1 MSHGRIP
8 DRDACM
14 GTDVMTVVRVREQDI
29 RASQPV
35 GDPSASPAPQK
46 AETAL
51 RVRDLSV
58 VFPSFGRQAHRAL
71 DGLNLEILRGEIVA
85 LVGELGSG
93 KTSLARAIMG
103 MVPPPGIVERG
114 EVVFDGQNMT
124 KLPDRELRSIRG
136 RQISMMVPNPRSELN
151 PLQTVGRQIAAVAQE
166 HLRLTKREAAAKA
179 LQMLRAVRIPDEER
193 RFKAYPHELSGGMA
207 QRVII
212 AIALICSPKF
222 IISDDATS
230 GLDVTVQAQVLELM
244 KVLVRDQGASMLF
257 ITRDIGITA
266 HFCNRIA
273 MMFAGEIVE
282 LADVGLFFQRPAHP
296 YSVMLLAAFSHNP
309 ALRARWTK
317 DTAGRAASAVA
328 ETGCRFRYRCVRAR
342 QRCAAERPELRELKS
357 GHAVRCH
364 FPVVETPA

>member
-1 MSHGRIP
+1 MSPRRIP
-8 DRDACM
+8 DHDARM
-14 GTDVMTVVRVREQDI
+14 GTDVMTVVRVQEREI
-29 RASQPV
+29 RGSRPV
-35 GDPSASPAPQK
+35 DDPSASPAPRDS
-46 AETAL
+46 ETAL
-51 RVRDLSV
+51 SVRDLSV
-58 VFPSFGRQAHRAL
+58 VFPSFGRQAHLAL
-71 DGLNLEILRGEIVA
+71 DGVDLDILRGEIVG
-85 LVGELGSG
+85 LVGESGSG
-93 KTSLARAIMG
+93 KTTLARAIMG

-114 EVVFDGQNMT
+114 EVIFDGRNMT
-124 KLPDRELRSIRG
+124 ALPDRELRGIRG
-136 RQISMMVPNPRSELN
+136 RRISMMVPNPRSELN

-166 HLRLTKREAAAKA
+166 HLGLTKREAAAKA
-179 LQMLRAVRIPDEER
+179 MQMLRSVRIPDEER

-212 AIALICSPKF
+212 AIALICSPNF

-309 ALRARWTK
+309 ALRAHWTK
-317 DTAGRAASAVA
+317 DTAGRPASAVA
-328 ETGCRFRYRCVRAR
+328 ETGCRFRHRCVRAR
-342 QRCAAERPELRELKS
+342 QRCAAERPELRELRS
-357 GHAVRCH
+357 GHSVRCH
-364 FPVVETPA
+364 FPVVETSA